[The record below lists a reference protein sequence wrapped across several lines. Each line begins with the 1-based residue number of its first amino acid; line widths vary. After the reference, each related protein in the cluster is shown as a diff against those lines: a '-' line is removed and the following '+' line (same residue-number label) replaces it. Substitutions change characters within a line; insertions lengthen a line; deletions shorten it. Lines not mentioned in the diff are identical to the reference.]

1 MTMPLRRITDIGPD
15 PNAAWQTTNRI
26 TIELVLALPA
36 SVWRLEV
43 PGVPRRT
50 VRGILVH
57 LHNARCRW
65 IRTLGREHGIKA
77 PLRVDQRRATQRQ
90 LAVAL
95 KQSSMGIEALLDLGL
110 ESGGQIPPSKGYV
123 WRNLPLDVW
132 HVLAY
137 FVAHEA
143 HHRGQIVL
151 VARQAGLRLPPAVV
165 NGLWWWKDRA
175 SGTRPR
181 TARRK

>member
-1 MTMPLRRITDIGPD
+1 MRLAREEW
-15 PNAAWQTTNRI
+15 PNPKVAWRTTNRI
-26 TIELVLALPA
+26 TSDLVRALPA
-36 SVWRLEV
+36 LVWNLEV

-50 VRGILVH
+50 VRAILVH

-65 IRTLGREHGIKA
+65 IKTLGREHGIAA
-77 PLRVDQRRATQRQ
+77 PVRVDQRSATQRQ
-90 LAVAL
+90 LVVAL
-95 KQSSMGIEALLDLGL
+95 KQSSRGIEALLDLGL
-110 ESGGQIPPSKGYV
+110 ASGGEIPPSKGYV
-123 WRNLPLDVW
+123 WRNLPLDVG

-165 NGLWWWKDRA
+165 NGLWWWTERP
-175 SGTRPR
+175 SGTRTR
-181 TARRK
+181 AARRH